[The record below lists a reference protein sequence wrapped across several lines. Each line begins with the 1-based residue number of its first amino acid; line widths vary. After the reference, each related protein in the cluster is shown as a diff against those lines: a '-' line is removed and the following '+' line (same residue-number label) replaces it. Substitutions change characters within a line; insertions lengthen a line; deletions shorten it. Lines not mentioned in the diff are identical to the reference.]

1 MSSWAKSVGA
11 KKTNN
16 HRKSRSDKIELRRRV
31 LEVMPEARVLDA
43 FAGSGS
49 MYRNVWCAAASY
61 VACDQRWYPDERL
74 AYVVDNRILLRNID
88 LQPFNV
94 FDLDA
99 YGSPWEQV
107 AIVCARRKVAP
118 GELIAMVLTDGSR
131 LNLKMG
137 ACRLR
142 CGRWLASAQRWR
154 ARAFFRMKWSSA
166 RSPAQQRRCAVRCCS
181 AGKRAARPAQG
192 CSTTHSSCAAWRG
205 LSDAVVRAAGW
216 GSRQAGRAASPS

>member
-1 MSSWAKSVGA
+1 MSNWAKSVGA

-49 MYRNVWCAAASY
+49 MYRNVWRAAASY

-118 GELIAMVLTDGSR
+118 GELIALVLTDGSR

-137 ACRLR
+137 GVPLALRQMAGFGTKVAGASVLQDEVVERAIAGAAKLLR
-142 CGRWLASAQRWR
+142 CEVLQRWE
-154 ARAFFRMKWSSA
+154 ARGKTG
-166 RSPAQQRRCAVRCCS
+166 
-181 AGKRAARPAQG
+181 AGVLYNALIL
-192 CSTTHSSCAAWRG
+192 RG
-205 LSDAVVRAAGW
+205 LAGA
-216 GSRQAGRAASPS
+216 Q